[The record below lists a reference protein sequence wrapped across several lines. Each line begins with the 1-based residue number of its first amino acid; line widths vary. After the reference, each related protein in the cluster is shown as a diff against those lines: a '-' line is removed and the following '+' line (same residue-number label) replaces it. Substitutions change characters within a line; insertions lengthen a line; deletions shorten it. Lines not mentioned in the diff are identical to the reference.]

1 MREAGAIPARKLA
14 RQAAETAMILTT
26 PKQARYHQRGPVPQ
40 DVIAAEPFELPALR
54 AGQAV
59 VAVVAAPIN
68 PSDVLTL
75 TGDYGMLPPLPA
87 VGGNEGVGRVLEVAS
102 DVTGL
107 AIGQMVLLPV
117 GCGTWTT
124 HLVLDASKLLPLPAG
139 ADPRQMAML
148 TVNPP
153 TAALLLS
160 EFADLKPGGW
170 VVQNAANSAVGGY
183 VVQLAKSRGLHTV
196 NIVRRE
202 SACDAVHDLGAD
214 VVLIDGDDLAAR
226 VKSAT
231 GGAKIALGID
241 AVGGLA
247 TDRLAQVVASGG
259 MVVNYGAMSGEA
271 CAISPGSLIFRGIR
285 LQGFWLAHWFKTATP
300 EARNALF
307 GELVRLIASGAL
319 HGRIQAS
326 YSIEEI
332 KTAVA
337 AAASGERDGKIVVL
351 PNGDPGTP

>member
-1 MREAGAIPARKLA
+1 
-14 RQAAETAMILTT
+14 
-26 PKQARYHQRGPVPQ
+26 
-40 DVIAAEPFELPALR
+40 
-54 AGQAV
+54 
-59 VAVVAAPIN
+59 
-68 PSDVLTL
+68 
-75 TGDYGMLPPLPA
+75 
-87 VGGNEGVGRVLEVAS
+87 
-102 DVTGL
+102 
-107 AIGQMVLLPV
+107 
-117 GCGTWTT
+117 
-124 HLVLDASKLLPLPAG
+124 
-139 ADPRQMAML
+139 
-148 TVNPP
+148 
-153 TAALLLS
+153 LLLS

-226 VKSAT
+226 VKIAT